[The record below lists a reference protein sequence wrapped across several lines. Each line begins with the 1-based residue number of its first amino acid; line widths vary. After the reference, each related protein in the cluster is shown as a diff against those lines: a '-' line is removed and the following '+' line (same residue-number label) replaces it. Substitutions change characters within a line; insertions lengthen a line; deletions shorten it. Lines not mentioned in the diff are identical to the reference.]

1 MTDQLA
7 WIALKWKKGKMQRI
21 KLFYHEVT
29 MRWLWLRSK
38 NVQKIPCSEIG
49 LTAAADQKESA

>member
-1 MTDQLA
+1 MEKRKKA
-7 WIALKWKKGKMQRI
+7 AHKW
-21 KLFYHEVT
+21 FYHEVT

-38 NVQKIPCSEIG
+38 NVQKILSSETG